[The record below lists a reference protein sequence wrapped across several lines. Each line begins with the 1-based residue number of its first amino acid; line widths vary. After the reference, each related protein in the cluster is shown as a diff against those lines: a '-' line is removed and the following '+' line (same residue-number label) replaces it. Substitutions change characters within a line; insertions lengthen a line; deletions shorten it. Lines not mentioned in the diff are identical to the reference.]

1 LVFNEKNSNINNYVG
16 VDFPM
21 CIYDYLKNNNL
32 DEYLHIL
39 FTENDL
45 YFTEENF
52 DTFFE
57 YEEKI
62 NDENLTI
69 GFLRYEIKHD
79 EKYLQ

>member
-1 LVFNEKNSNINNYVG
+1 MLG

-32 DEYLHIL
+32 DEYSHIL
-39 FTENDL
+39 
-45 YFTEENF
+45 FTEENF

-57 YEEKI
+57 YKEKI